1 MRAIRLLQ
9 SFQFQVNNTQGE
21 IVGITDIVDGGLAQ
35 IAGLQVVIADGFTI
49 VGFTLDD
56 ETFIPPA
63 TGILT
68 SFVVGEELI
77 GEQLCISN
85 AEFLEY
91 PSGLLVPV
99 TVPTCAE
106 LANVNSVS
114 LSQVSPSGEVTVSV
128 SFEFSLSSFQ
138 FSIQESATGAPV
150 EIVAAG
156 GGILDIPD
164 SLFIEVLED
173 NMVIVFSI
181 ASPATVV
188 PPFTGTLVV
197 LTVDEALAGKFL
209 RNSFASC

>member
-1 MRAIRLLQ
+1 MDKYKSLPTWQSQSRYASTYPTISYKPYRNKSCATRYRRLLCFSVSSWLFLRAIRLLQ

-35 IAGLQVVIADGFTI
+35 IAGLQVVIADGFSI
-49 VGFTLDD
+49 VCFTLDD

-106 LANVNSVS
+106 LAYVYS
-114 LSQVSPSGEVTVSV
+114 
-128 SFEFSLSSFQ
+128 FSLS
-138 FSIQESATGAPV
+138 
-150 EIVAAG
+150 
-156 GGILDIPD
+156 
-164 SLFIEVLED
+164 
-173 NMVIVFSI
+173 
-181 ASPATVV
+181 
-188 PPFTGTLVV
+188 LV
-197 LTVDEALAGKFL
+197 
-209 RNSFASC
+209 